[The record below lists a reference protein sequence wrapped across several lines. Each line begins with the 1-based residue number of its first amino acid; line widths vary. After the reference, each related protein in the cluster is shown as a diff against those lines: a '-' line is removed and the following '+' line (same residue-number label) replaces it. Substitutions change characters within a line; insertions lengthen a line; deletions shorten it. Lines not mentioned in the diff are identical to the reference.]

1 MMDGEAGGPR
11 CGPPA
16 SFWSYVREF
25 GDVAQLCCRSIAVV
39 ATNRFPLIPSA
50 HLGREPSPE
59 RPLRL
64 LELVRHALR
73 SRRYAARTED
83 AYVHWIRRFVLFHGR
98 KHPRDMGAREVS
110 EFLSHLAVG
119 RGVAAS
125 TQNQALA
132 ALLFLYDKVLSTPL
146 DRVED
151 IAPARASRHV
161 PVVLSS
167 REIRTIMSCLREPY
181 LLCVGLMYGGG
192 LRLLE
197 CMTLRVKDVDF
208 DRREIIV
215 RGGKG
220 AKDRRVPLAESSV
233 LVLEAW
239 LRRQQ
244 PRYAADLRAGVR
256 TTGIAA
262 ALERKYPGA
271 SAEWRWRYIFPA
283 IRTFVDGEGVQRRH
297 HLHESAVQRSL
308 RDAVSRAQITKRVSC
323 HTFRH
328 SFATHL
334 LEAGSD
340 IRTVQELLGH
350 TDVRTTMIYTHVLNR
365 GGLGVISPADRL

>member
-1 MMDGEAGGPR
+1 M
-11 CGPPA
+11 
-16 SFWSYVREF
+16 
-25 GDVAQLCCRSIAVV
+25 
-39 ATNRFPLIPSA
+39 
-50 HLGREPSPE
+50 
-59 RPLRL
+59 
-64 LELVRHALR
+64 
-73 SRRYAARTED
+73 RTED

-98 KHPRDMGAREVS
+98 KHPRDMSAREVS

-161 PVVLSS
+161 PVVLSP

-192 LRLLE
+192 LRLIE

-208 DRREIIV
+208 DRREIVV
-215 RGGKG
+215 RSGKG

-244 PRYAADLRAGVR
+244 PRYAADLRASVR
-256 TTGIAA
+256 TTGITP

-308 RDAVSRAQITKRVSC
+308 RDAVSRAQIAKRVSC